1 MWKKVKVIGTKYLC
15 FQKSTKK
22 INIYLFL
29 FRADDTQKDVTPY
42 EKVTEYCYRKNS
54 KFETFLL

>member
-1 MWKKVKVIGTKYLC
+1 MVIGTKYLC
-15 FQKSTKK
+15 FQKSKKK